1 MAFILFSL
9 FVATVAADFAYTVF
23 SDKHCSPGNAALS
36 EVAETNGVCV
46 SHDGGSA
53 IVDCGPSGMVFNVW
67 KWSSSSTCSGVPD
80 VSLVAPSGSCE
91 AFTSSSLQINCKASK
106 KLNSAGSLAQRL
118 LAAKTTTARPT
129 TTTSKPKTTTAKPKT
144 TTAKPKTTTAKPKT
158 AIKGVATAAPTSAT
172 PTLSCPATG
181 SPFPATN
188 AQGKGVVVFPE
199 GGTNAN
205 GRNAC
210 GQINGPGTATP
221 TPSHA
226 PTKTNVKYYAP
237 VASPS
242 PSPSPSPTKKSGGS
256 IIFP

>member
-23 SDKHCSPGNAALS
+23 SDKHCSPGNAALA

-91 AFTSSSLQINCKASK
+91 AFATSSLQINCKASK

-118 LAAKTTTARPT
+118 LAAKKSPT
-129 TTTSKPKTTTAKPKT
+129 TTTRKPTTTTRKPTTTTRKPTTTTAQPKKKG
-144 TTAKPKTTTAKPKT
+144 AAS
-158 AIKGVATAAPTSAT
+158 IKGVATVSPT
-172 PTLSCPATG
+172 PSCPATG
-181 SPFPATN
+181 APFPSTN
-188 AQGKGVVVFPE
+188 AQGQPIVVFPE
-199 GGTNAN
+199 GQSNQN

-210 GQINGPGTATP
+210 GQINGPQPTSTATP
-221 TPSHA
+221 TPTHNKQYS
-226 PTKTNVKYYAP
+226 P
-237 VASPS
+237 VVT
-242 PSPSPSPTKKSGGS
+242 PSPTATKRSVL
-256 IIFP
+256 FP